1 MLSNKEQGEIF
12 FKIFFFFSSVWE
24 DLLNLQHH
32 GKLGYEKFFDEN
44 NCMKAKLTQRL
55 FNNTYKFKIP
65 DFSNTHKR
73 YIPIQKERNVRYHVA
88 YGSQAP
94 IVLTTA
100 TLPR

>member
-1 MLSNKEQGEIF
+1 MN
-12 FKIFFFFSSVWE
+12 
-24 DLLNLQHH
+24 
-32 GKLGYEKFFDEN
+32 
-44 NCMKAKLTQRL
+44 AKLTEGF
-55 FNNTYKFKIP
+55 FNNMYKFKIL